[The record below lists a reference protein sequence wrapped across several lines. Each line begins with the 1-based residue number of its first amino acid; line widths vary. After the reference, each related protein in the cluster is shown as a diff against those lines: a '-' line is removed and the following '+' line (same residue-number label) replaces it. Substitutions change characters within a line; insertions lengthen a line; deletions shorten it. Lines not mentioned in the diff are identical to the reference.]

1 MPDMNLRAIPVMRQ
15 ALEAIQREHE
25 VDFSWQSLTGQDLC
39 VKCPEEDGWPCVTRK
54 LADEALDRMSR
65 ANQGGA

>member
-1 MPDMNLRAIPVMRQ
+1 MKPIIPVMRQ

-39 VKCPEEDGWPCVTRK
+39 VKCPEEDGWPCATRK
-54 LADEALDRMSR
+54 LADEGLTDHTAREMR
-65 ANQGGA
+65 AEK